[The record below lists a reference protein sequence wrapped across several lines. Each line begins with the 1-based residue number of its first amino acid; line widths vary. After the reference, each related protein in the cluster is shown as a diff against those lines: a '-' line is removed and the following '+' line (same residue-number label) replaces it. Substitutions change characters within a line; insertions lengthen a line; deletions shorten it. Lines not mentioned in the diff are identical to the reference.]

1 MSQSVRVVARVIA
14 LPDKIEQL
22 KAVLIE
28 LIEPTRA
35 EAGCIQYDLLQ
46 NTSNPTD
53 FTFVEEWSSTAAL
66 ETHLTSQHLQKAIN
80 KINGLVAQSP
90 DIRRYEQINFNS

>member
-1 MSQSVRVVARVIA
+1 MFQSVRVVARVIA

-46 NTSNPTD
+46 NTSDPTD

-66 ETHLTSQHLQKAIN
+66 EAHLTSQHLQKAIN
-80 KINGLVAQSP
+80 QINGLVAQSP
-90 DIRRYEQINFNS
+90 DIRRYEQI

>member
-1 MSQSVRVVARVIA
+1 MFQSVRVVARVIA

-46 NTSNPTD
+46 NTSDPTD
-53 FTFVEEWSSTAAL
+53 FTFVEEWKSTAAL

-80 KINGLVAQSP
+80 QINGLVAQPP
-90 DIRRYEQINFNS
+90 DIRRYEQI

>member
-1 MSQSVRVVARVIA
+1 MPQSVRVVARVIA

-35 EAGCIQYDLLQ
+35 EVGCIQYDLLQ
-46 NTSNPTD
+46 NTSDPTD

-66 ETHLTSQHLQKAIN
+66 EAHLTSQHLQKAIN
-80 KINGLVAQSP
+80 QINGLVAQSP
-90 DIRRYEQINFNS
+90 DICRYEQISLNS

>member
-22 KAVLIE
+22 KAVLME

-35 EAGCIQYDLLQ
+35 EVGCIQYDLLQ
-46 NTSNPTD
+46 NTCDPTD
-53 FTFVEEWSSTAAL
+53 FTFVEEWTSTAAL
-66 ETHLTSQHLQKAIN
+66 ETHLTSPHLQKAIN
-80 KINGLVAQSP
+80 KINGLVAQKP
-90 DIRRYEQINFNS
+90 DIRRYEHISCDS

>member
-1 MSQSVRVVARVIA
+1 MFQSVRVVARVIA

-46 NTSNPTD
+46 NTSDPTD

-66 ETHLTSQHLQKAIN
+66 EAHLTSQHLQKAIN
-80 KINGLVAQSP
+80 QINGLVAQPP
-90 DIRRYEQINFNS
+90 DIRRYEQI